1 MKTETRSIV
10 VSRNK
15 SIQLTLLSV
24 IIFCIVLAFYLGG
37 YQKRVTVAELSE
49 ENSVLQRKVSE
60 VTGLLDSAEKT
71 IDILEVDNEVNSI
84 ALETSRLE
92 IIDLQRII
100 SDNTFQ
106 LEVYKDYLSDDFKAK
121 KKLSVA
127 SFSAT
132 EIKQNVWSYSW
143 ITVQSI
149 QQPKISSVKL
159 RAFIVGETNGISEEL
174 PFDEL
179 DEYLPRFPLDLRVKY
194 FSSTKGKLSFPEG
207 SKPKQVKFMLHYA
220 NSPSEIYES
229 DFEWSYGV

>member
-15 SIQLTLLSV
+15 STQLIIFTA
-24 IIFCIVLAFYLGG
+24 IIFCIALAFYLGG
-37 YQKRVTVAELSE
+37 YQKRGTVADLMDENTVIEREL
-49 ENSVLQRKVSE
+49 
-60 VTGLLDSAEKT
+60 TDLLNSAEKT

-84 ALETSRLE
+84 ALENSRLE
-92 IIDLQRII
+92 ILDLQRII

-121 KKLSVA
+121 KKLFIA
-127 SFSAT
+127 SFSAS

-143 ITVQSI
+143 ITVQSVK
-149 QQPKISSVKL
+149 QPKISSVVLK
-159 RAFIVGETNGISEEL
+159 AFIVGEMEGISEEL

-207 SKPKQVKFMLHYA
+207 FTPKQVKFMLHYA
-220 NSPSEIYES
+220 QKPSEIYETN
-229 DFEWSYGV
+229 FEWSYGV

>member
-1 MKTETRSIV
+1 MKIETRSIV
-10 VSRNK
+10 VTRNK
-15 SIQLTLLSV
+15 STQL
-24 IIFCIVLAFYLGG
+24 IIILGIISCIVLAFYLGG
-37 YQKRVTVAELSE
+37 YQKRVTVAELMD
-49 ENSVLQRKVSE
+49 ENTVLDRKVSE
-60 VTGLLDSAEKT
+60 VTALLNSAEKT

-92 IIDLQRII
+92 IINLQRII

-132 EIKQNVWSYSW
+132 EIKPNVWSYSW
-143 ITVQSI
+143 ITVQSV
-149 QQPKISSVKL
+149 QQPRISSVML
-159 RAFIVGETNGISEEL
+159 RASIVGETEGISEEL

-194 FSSTKGKLSFPEG
+194 FSSTKGKLSFPEDF
-207 SKPKQVKFMLHYA
+207 KPKQVKFMLYYA
-220 NSPSEIYES
+220 NKPSEIYES